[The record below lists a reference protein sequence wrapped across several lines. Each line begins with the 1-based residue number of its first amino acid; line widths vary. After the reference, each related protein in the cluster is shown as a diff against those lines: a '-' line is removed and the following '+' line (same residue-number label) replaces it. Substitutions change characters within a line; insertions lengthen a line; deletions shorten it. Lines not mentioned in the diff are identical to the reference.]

1 MSKHHKPSL
10 TAAELHEL
18 TLQDGV
24 LFHTGKGRPV
34 ALPQA
39 SAPLADTH
47 GHLTHFRQ
55 HHAAQ
60 ALARAAAAGVRLL
73 VVPLDPTD
81 DARDAHATLAW
92 LAEQEAQAA
101 EELARLVAAGAC
113 EASTQLPDLRI
124 VAGTHPYGA
133 PELDAAAL
141 HQLDLL
147 LDDPRCVGVGE
158 FGLDFGPWNEAPAD
172 AQLQAMRTQL
182 RIAHDR
188 CLPVELHLR
197 DEPEG
202 DAHTGHALAL
212 KLLQEEGVP
221 EAGCDLHCFTHDPAI
236 MRPFT
241 ELGCHIA
248 FGGAATFNASD
259 EVRAAAAQCPAQLLL
274 SETDS
279 PYMAP
284 VPLRGQECEPAMV
297 AFAAATVA
305 GARAMAGIAPAHST
319 YQALWDNAQAFFGLT
334 TVPSG
339 PGHAQGAHA

>member
-24 LFHTGKGRPV
+24 LFHNGKGKPV

-55 HHAAQ
+55 HDAAV

-81 DARDAHATLAW
+81 DAHDARATLAW
-92 LAEQEAQAA
+92 LDELEVRAA
-101 EELARLVAAGAC
+101 DELSRLVSAGAC
-113 EASTQLPDLRI
+113 VADAQLPDLRI

-133 PELDAAAL
+133 PVLDVAAL
-141 HQLDLL
+141 RQLDLL
-147 LDDPRCVGVGE
+147 LDDARCVGVGE

-172 AQLQAMRTQL
+172 AQVQAMRTQL
-182 RIAHDR
+182 RIAHER
-188 CLPVELHLR
+188 ALPVELHLR
-197 DEPEG
+197 DEPNG
-202 DAHTGHALAL
+202 SAHTGHTLAYQVL
-212 KLLQEEGVP
+212 REEGVP
-221 EAGCDLHCFTHDPAI
+221 QAGCDLHCFTHDVQV
-236 MRPFT
+236 MRPFV

-259 EVRAAAAQCPAQLLL
+259 DIRAAAAECPERLLL

-305 GARAMAGIAPAHST
+305 EAREAAGVST
-319 YQALWDNAQAFFGLT
+319 REGSYQALWANARAFFGLDR
-334 TVPSG
+334 
-339 PGHAQGAHA
+339 